1 MNGKVLKICF
11 VTLVI
16 ILAGAA
22 FLGTWQQRMKL
33 GTPAVRV
40 VNEPVYGI
48 EDGAGKE
55 KTSFLVG
62 SNSIYFP
69 EQVLDLKSEP
79 MPVTRKAYDWLPK
92 DTTWGQRNYRAADGF
107 SVQSMAVLMGKDRT
121 SIHQAQ
127 FCVGAQGWEKFAE
140 ELMEIPMEKPTPY
153 ELPVMRLQVRR
164 SVKDSDG
171 KDQVVSGVLVYW
183 FVADNELTARHGQR
197 MWWMA
202 RDLLRSGVLQRWAY
216 VTYFSSCAPG
226 KEEATYA
233 RMCQVIAAAVPQ
245 FQLTP
250 SAPAKM
256 ARSK

>member
-1 MNGKVLKICF
+1 MNRSVLKISF
-11 VTLVI
+11 ATIVVILV
-16 ILAGAA
+16 GAL
-22 FLGTWQQRMKL
+22 FLGTWQQRMRL

-48 EDGAGKE
+48 EDGPEKE
-55 KTSFLVG
+55 RASFLVG

-92 DTTWGQRNYRAADGF
+92 DTTWGQRNYRADDGF

-127 FCVGAQGWEKFAE
+127 YCVGSQGWEKFAE
-140 ELMEIPMEKPTPY
+140 ELMEIPMEKPVPY
-153 ELPVMRLQVRR
+153 DLPVMRLKVRR
-164 SVKDSDG
+164 GVKGSDG
-171 KDQVVSGVLVYW
+171 KDQVLSGVLVYW
-183 FVADNELTARHGQR
+183 FVAENELTARHGQR

-216 VTYFSSCAPG
+216 VAYFSSCAPG
-226 KEEATYA
+226 HEEATYA

-250 SAPAKM
+250 AAPAKM